1 MLCRMSISPV
11 VDEHYRLQP
20 RDVGR
25 GQVQVTI
32 QNVSWQGV
40 ERLQPLLHLREF
52 PRKRLLLNQ
61 WQVQSLIEIVG
72 SSLDQDWIGHRIVLS
87 VEHGVH
93 EPTIVFYPATT
104 PGGAS
109 RSALPWQPRLQF
121 SAQVRTLLLLFVL
134 GLVFALVFLL
144 DNSDA
149 FWQLF

>member
-1 MLCRMSISPV
+1 MSISPV
-11 VDEHYRLQP
+11 IDEHYRLQVK
-20 RDVGR
+20 DLGR
-25 GQVQVTI
+25 ARVQVTI

-72 SSLDQDWIGHRIVLS
+72 SALAHDWIGHTVTIG
-87 VEHGVH
+87 VEHGDH
-93 EPTIVFYPATT
+93 EPIIVIRALTDTT
-104 PGGAS
+104 PPQRA
-109 RSALPWQPRLQF
+109 WQPGF
-121 SAQVRTLLLLFVL
+121 AVPAQWRTFLLVL
-134 GLVFALVFLL
+134 VLVVLFALVFLL